1 MVLGSTHDRRLFF
14 VRRATSGA
22 HMDLSALKYDDKG
35 LVTVVAVDRAT
46 GEVRMVAHATK
57 EALSLTLSERV
68 AWFFSRS
75 KGRLWKK
82 GEESGNVLSVSDVL
96 YDCDGDA
103 LVYLVDPKGPSCHT
117 GEESCFFRSA
127 DALDGAP
134 SVRPLPTFFALE
146 EVLRDRARS
155 TGEKSYTRSLLD
167 GGAEKIGKKIREEGG
182 ELADALLNE
191 SDERVVSEAADVL
204 YHAMVGLLL
213 RGIPLRH
220 VALEL
225 ARRFGTSGHSE
236 KAKRG

>member
-1 MVLGSTHDRRLFF
+1 
-14 VRRATSGA
+14 
-22 HMDLSALKYDDKG
+22 MDLSALKYDDKG

-57 EALSLTLSERV
+57 EALALTLSERV

-103 LVYLVDPKGPSCHT
+103 LVYLVDPQGPSCHT
-117 GEESCFFRSA
+117 GAESCFFRSA
-127 DALDGAP
+127 DALEDTK

-146 EVLRDRARS
+146 EVLRARAGS

-213 RGIPLRH
+213 RGIPLRS
-220 VALEL
+220 VAVEL
-225 ARRFGTSGHSE
+225 ARRFGTSGHVE
-236 KAKRG
+236 KAQR